1 MRVVSKSKILEFA
14 RTYSDVLDPLLD
26 WERDMKRINATTIL
40 ELRQTFPTV
49 DFLKGWDLYCF
60 NIKGN
65 HYRLIAGIHWGYAV
79 YIKELL
85 THAQYTKKYV
95 KGVNK

>member
-1 MRVVSKSKILEFA
+1 MR
-14 RTYSDVLDPLLD
+14 RSD
-26 WERDMKRINATTIL
+26 ATTIL
-40 ELRQTFPTV
+40 ELKKIFPTA

-65 HYRLIAGIHWGYAV
+65 NYRLIAGAHWGYAV
-79 YIKELL
+79 YVKELL
-85 THAQYTKKYV
+85 THAEYTKKYV